1 VRRSLPWIIL
11 GVFSIYVAACLA
23 AAMMRPVRS
32 RGGFNLAAFGRLPAA
47 LNGRVQPIDSVARLG
62 LLQIRGAVT
71 LPLENT
77 RSWQFWRRT
86 RLDATEWLLELLTTP
101 DMADGRKIFPI
112 QDPTLIGTLGLNAAE
127 SGPVYHAFA
136 ELAPKLDAIGKHALR
151 ITKLKAASRAPWERE
166 LLKLRNALVIYEG
179 LKNTLQPNSFL
190 QHEARGKPVGYDFA
204 ALLTQYQA
212 DLRVGV
218 KAAIARQHGAEEPL
232 DKATEERMRAFARPY
247 ASVSRAGLLA
257 VIPPADP
264 TKFRDRWHNIGTML
278 VDSARTGYLPL
289 PVGHFA
295 AMSSAFVQGRPEVF
309 NGVVTKYR
317 QWLTSNGLA
326 PEASKARYEFFYN
339 LFQPFVRAIAI
350 YLVAF
355 LLVCASWFKR
365 STALYRSAAMLI
377 ALAWVLHTAGLSFDM
392 MLEGRPPV
400 TNVYASVIFAG
411 WGVVLLAATVEW
423 YWHNGVGMVTAPLAG
438 LIALIVAHSL
448 APGGAVGV
456 MRAALD
462 MSFWLAAVAMVI
474 ALHLGRD
481 AGTRP
486 EPSVTESARGS
497 AGKAS
502 RWRLGILRHRAPS
515 F

>member
-1 VRRSLPWIIL
+1 MNGTPIFRRVALIGFGLI
-11 GVFSIYVAACLA
+11 GGSIARAARAQGLTSEIVTTA
-23 AAMMRPVRS
+23 RS
-32 RGGFNLAAFGRLPAA
+32 EKTRA
-47 LNGRVQPIDSVARLG
+47 RV
-62 LLQIRGAVT
+62 
-71 LPLENT
+71 
-77 RSWQFWRRT
+77 
-86 RLDATEWLLELLTTP
+86 LELGIV
-101 DMADGRKIFPI
+101 D
-112 QDPTLIGTLGLNAAE
+112 
-127 SGPVYHAFA
+127 
-136 ELAPKLDAIGKHALR
+136 
-151 ITKLKAASRAPWERE
+151 
-166 LLKLRNALVIYEG
+166 
-179 LKNTLQPNSFL
+179 
-190 QHEARGKPVGYDFA
+190 
-204 ALLTQYQA
+204 
-212 DLRVGV
+212 RV
-218 KAAIARQHGAEEPL
+218 
-232 DKATEERMRAFARPY
+232 DKCPF
-247 ASVSRAGLLA
+247 
-257 VIPPADP
+257 D
-264 TKFRDRWHNIGTML
+264 
-278 VDSARTGYLPL
+278 
-289 PVGHFA
+289 
-295 AMSSAFVQGRPEVF
+295 PEVF

-355 LLVCASWFKR
+355 LLVCASWVKR
-365 STALYRSAAMLI
+365 STALYRSAAMLT

-423 YWHNGVGMVTAPLAG
+423 YWRNGVSMVTAPLAG

-486 EPSVTESARGS
+486 EPSETESARGS